1 MSLCLKVGR
10 NANVL
15 YVRYPGPVL
24 ARVSRLWAARQVGK
38 QRQHHLSHELFEK
51 YKSDVVRTGW

>member
-1 MSLCLKVGR
+1 MSLCLKVEHD
-10 NANVL
+10 ANVL

-24 ARVSRLWAARQVGK
+24 ARVSRLWAAHHVMK

-51 YKSDVVRTGW
+51 YKSDVVRTG